1 MRVRSGRRA
10 IGPIMVAAAV
20 LMGEMAIVWMLP
32 GAVRP
37 VVSLMLIAAAVTAL
51 LMAGLYAGRGRRRRS
66 VGRS

>member
-1 MRVRSGRRA
+1 MWVRSGRRA
-10 IGPIMVAAAV
+10 IGPIMVAAV

-37 VVSLMLIAAAVTAL
+37 VVSLMLITVAVTAL
-51 LMAGLYAGRGRRRRS
+51 VMAGLYAGRGRRRRS